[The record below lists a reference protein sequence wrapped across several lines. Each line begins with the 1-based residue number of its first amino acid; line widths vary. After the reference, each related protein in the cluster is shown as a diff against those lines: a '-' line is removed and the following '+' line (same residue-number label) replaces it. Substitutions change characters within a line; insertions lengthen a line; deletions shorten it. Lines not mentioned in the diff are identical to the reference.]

1 MPIISNGK
9 QTSVEI
15 QAKTCTLCVI
25 KMLAGKTKIISCMAN
40 IQKMCRSYFSPCMH
54 VWCKK

>member
-9 QTSVEI
+9 QTSAEI

-25 KMLAGKTKIISCMAN
+25 KILAGKTKIISCMAN
-40 IQKMCRSYFSPCMH
+40 IYI
-54 VWCKK
+54 CKNV